1 MLLKVQ
7 NEIYEGNVK
16 GLENYILI
24 LEYHLIAKQYF
35 MHSNISFRVG
45 VKLYIETFYVLENN
59 TMPSDL
65 NRKWLL
71 RKYIVISFI
80 IFMLNINKSFT
91 AWEELPAAMR
101 NILYFLTCLCTLDFG
116 RSIEV
121 HI

>member
-1 MLLKVQ
+1 MCTLVL
-7 NEIYEGNVK
+7 
-16 GLENYILI
+16 
-24 LEYHLIAKQYF
+24 HD
-35 MHSNISFRVG
+35 HG
-45 VKLYIETFYVLENN
+45 VKLFIETFYVLENK
-59 TMPSDL
+59 TMPSVL
-65 NRKWLL
+65 SLKWLL

>member
-1 MLLKVQ
+1 MGFMY
-7 NEIYEGNVK
+7 IYSC
-16 GLENYILI
+16 L
-24 LEYHLIAKQYF
+24 
-35 MHSNISFRVG
+35 HSFC

-101 NILYFLTCLCTLDFG
+101 NILYFLTCLYTLDFG

>member
-1 MLLKVQ
+1 MFTFVL
-7 NEIYEGNVK
+7 
-16 GLENYILI
+16 
-24 LEYHLIAKQYF
+24 HD
-35 MHSNISFRVG
+35 HG
-45 VKLYIETFYVLENN
+45 VKLYIETFYVLENK

-101 NILYFLTCLCTLDFG
+101 NILYFLTCLYTLDFG

-121 HI
+121 HILK